1 METLLNLAAG
11 AISGVVAD
19 VLTHPLSTVKTRL
32 QVEGAQ
38 ATFSAA
44 SAAHGAKLAAASG
57 RPNPVVMLHRIW
69 ATEGMV
75 ALFRGVGI
83 VVAGASPRLIS
94 NLVTVSIKVSCI
106 IPQNDSRCA
115 GASAVLQ
122 WL

>member
-44 SAAHGAKLAAASG
+44 AASAQAGAKTAAAAAA

-83 VVAGASPRLIS
+83 VVAGESAHFICDVVLFIDIFCVMQSPRRG
-94 NLVTVSIKVSCI
+94 K
-106 IPQNDSRCA
+106 RCTSVA
-115 GASAVLQ
+115 MS
-122 WL
+122 